1 MVNDYQPYVDF
12 RFVYPDIQPTIR
24 DTRDLYMVVL
34 VNSGAKGERS
44 REHRAKIR
52 ETWASK
58 SSCECA
64 KAMNDTNLKDLK
76 WILVFVLGRAD
87 DMDNRRN
94 MAEAMQYNDM
104 IIGNINDNYL
114 NNIMKYYMGQLWA
127 SFLGAKYTLKTD
139 DDVYVR
145 VPKVIEYLVSRGS
158 PQRFYAGGTYRNSI
172 VLRWPGGKW
181 SISHK
186 YFPERF
192 YPPFNAGAFFILS
205 TDLVGSL
212 INFVHFRKPFHT
224 DDAYVGVAMRDLG
237 VDVVHIRSFVIDNSM
252 DTMIRTRPNCYIL
265 NTLAFGHTVSSVA
278 MGYLHGRLEALCRSG
293 NTTKTC

>member
-1 MVNDYQPYVDF
+1 MFGLYKTPCYDPRNARIHLPKKDIHRLNPERLWTERRPVEHKEHSVKPGQAQEPAKLDMVNDYQPYVDF

-24 DTRDLYMVVL
+24 DTRDLYMAVL

-87 DMDNRRN
+87 DMENRRN

-114 NNIMKYYMGQLWA
+114 NNIMKFYMGQLWA

-158 PQRFYAGGTYRNSI
+158 PSRFYAGGTYRNTA
-172 VLRWPGGKW
+172 VHRLPGG
-181 SISHK
+181 S
-186 YFPERF
+186 
-192 YPPFNAGAFFILS
+192 GA
-205 TDLVGSL
+205 
-212 INFVHFRKPFHT
+212 
-224 DDAYVGVAMRDLG
+224 
-237 VDVVHIRSFVIDNSM
+237 
-252 DTMIRTRPNCYIL
+252 
-265 NTLAFGHTVSSVA
+265 
-278 MGYLHGRLEALCRSG
+278 
-293 NTTKTC
+293 